1 MKKTYKSRFSLIVE
15 QILTSVSKINMV
27 REVKNVS
34 KFQTICSTTFYVIK
48 CSHLDRLIHFIS
60 TY

>member
-34 KFQTICSTTFYVIK
+34 KF
-48 CSHLDRLIHFIS
+48 
-60 TY
+60 